1 MLKKKVDENIEV
13 EKLTNRQIIKAWI
26 AGAAQDLKNSLKHGG
41 WRGAAAG
48 FAVAGVGMTF
58 AACEVEKVEVE
69 TEQIDSFAQ
78 IENMLG
84 DKFSV
89 AALVEEQ
96 AKQKFGDG
104 LVSLA
109 CQNANGTGKVVAIFV
124 EDGILKKATTEL
136 DLTAKDFDGKIYEY
150 NTYLKEGNTLSFY
163 QNGQEQEVDLSK
175 PGIVSIPQADGSLA
189 VLDTTK
195 AEEKIEN
202 AILSVQQTEFDLQTD
217 LDEVGK
223 QDFKTLLGF
232 VIEKDQTAHLPTLT
246 LEYDRAKNQTTATY
260 SYLSLGQEKKI
271 EGGSIVFEGDVT
283 ANGNLD
289 RAAAEEQLQAEKA
302 TISKKAPTVLE
313 QSDFT
318 KLYQVEN
325 FDTNSVELE
334 VAEKESGGGTGQDEP
349 QINISK
355 DQYADLD
362 GFFADLS
369 GQTLQEFQTA
379 ISETLRNGFSKQDF
393 LTIFG
398 GNSTLDNT
406 STFKI
411 AFNYSD
417 SNQIDSIKYVGLRNK
432 TKIVAATIGF
442 SSPIS
447 TQDILVTNYSGQVQ
461 EIVENGK
468 LVGISYV
475 EDNVAKQV
483 KAGNNQMFVKVGQ
496 EYRLIDYS
504 DIINRFARENISR
517 ISSDFAYT
525 GSISFEGED
534 LDFFKI
540 CMPLAVVAGKIDA
553 GTKLSFV
560 TVQGSGSTNSIFGS
574 TFNVAIRAVDLQ
586 NNQLYGLGFV
596 FDDTT
601 NPSQTPLERIAD
613 AISREQFTVLDGRR
627 EEIMPKSDIVLE
639 YPSDITEY
647 SIPTQKTEKAN

>member
-1 MLKKKVDENIEV
+1 MR
-13 EKLTNRQIIKAWI
+13 KLDLVKAWHSSHIQEFRGWLKTDGWKI
-26 AGAAQDLKNSLKHGG
+26 ATFGAPLVMGT
-41 WRGAAAG
+41 
-48 FAVAGVGMTF
+48 TF
-58 AACEVEKVEVE
+58 VACEVEKVEVE
-69 TEQIDSFAQ
+69 TEQIDSLTQ

-96 AKQKFGDG
+96 AKQKFGDS

-217 LDEVGK
+217 LDEVSK

-232 VIEKDQTAHLPTLT
+232 VIEKDQTAHLPTLK
-246 LEYDRAKNQTTATY
+246 LEYDRAKDQTTATY

-289 RAAAEEQLQAEKA
+289 RTAAEEQLQAEKA
-302 TISKKAPTVLE
+302 TISKKTPTVIE

-334 VAEKESGGGTGQDEP
+334 VAEKESGGETGQDEP
-349 QINISK
+349 ELEPI
-355 DQYADLD
+355 
-362 GFFADLS
+362 
-369 GQTLQEFQTA
+369 
-379 ISETLRNGFSKQDF
+379 
-393 LTIFG
+393 
-398 GNSTLDNT
+398 
-406 STFKI
+406 TF
-411 AFNYSD
+411 D
-417 SNQIDSIKYVGLRNK
+417 SWQKVFEL
-432 TKIVAATIGF
+432 
-442 SSPIS
+442 
-447 TQDILVTNYSGQVQ
+447 
-461 EIVENGK
+461 ENGK
-468 LVGISYV
+468 VKDAIVKTLQDNLLTETMVKRIYGNSMTVADLLNGTIDLLKWGFDLQDGKIVSVNILGVRKGYPTEQSRRLRGANFALKQPISLESV
-475 EDNVAKQV
+475 VAEPV
-483 KAGNNQMFVKVGQ
+483 KDGSAYNQNSISLDINNA
-496 EYRLIDYS
+496 EYLIDLSQIELASQDSSYS
-504 DIINRFARENISR
+504 LAFGYDAAAEIS
-517 ISSDFAYT
+517 DQ
-525 GSISFEGED
+525 ED
-534 LDFFKI
+534 LDFFKL
-540 CMPLAVVAGKIDA
+540 CMPLAVAAGKI
-553 GTKLSFV
+553 GQESKLSFV
-560 TVQGSGSTNSIFGS
+560 SVQGSSGTTSDFGS
-574 TFNVAIRAVDLQ
+574 VYDVVIKAVDLS
-586 NNQLYGLGFV
+586 NDQLYNFEFI
-596 FDDTT
+596 FDDARTSYK
-601 NPSQTPLERIAD
+601 PIIEEIKR
-613 AISREQFTVLDGRR
+613 AISDGQFRISDRGVKKILP
-627 EEIMPKSDIVLE
+627 EIDIVLE

-647 SIPTQKTEKAN
+647 SIPAQEKEKAN

>member
-1 MLKKKVDENIEV
+1 MR
-13 EKLTNRQIIKAWI
+13 KLDPVKAWLSSHIQEFRGWLKTDGWKI
-26 AGAAQDLKNSLKHGG
+26 ATFGAPLVLGT
-41 WRGAAAG
+41 
-48 FAVAGVGMTF
+48 TF
-58 AACEVEKVEVE
+58 VACEVEKVEVE
-69 TEQIDSFAQ
+69 TEQIDSLAQ

-136 DLTAKDFDGKIYEY
+136 DLTAKDFDGKIYAY

-232 VIEKDQTAHLPTLT
+232 VIEKDQTAHLPTLSV
-246 LEYDRAKNQTTATY
+246 EYDRAKDQTTATY
-260 SYLSLGQEKKI
+260 SYLSLGKEKKI

-302 TISKKAPTVLE
+302 TISKKTPTVLE
-313 QSDFT
+313 QTDLT

-325 FDTNSVELE
+325 FDTNPVELE
-334 VAEKESGGGTGQDEP
+334 VAEKDSSGGTGQDEP

-379 ISETLRNGFSKQDF
+379 ISETLRNGLDEQDIV
-393 LTIFG
+393 TIFG
-398 GNSTLDNT
+398 RYTDIQDTKTYQISFDIET
-406 STFKI
+406 
-411 AFNYSD
+411 D
-417 SNQIDSIKYVGLRNK
+417 SQISSVKYAGLRNK

-461 EIVENGK
+461 EVVENGK

-483 KAGNNQMFVKVGQ
+483 KAGSNQMFVKTGTG
-496 EYRLIDYS
+496 YKLIDFS
-504 DIINRFARENISR
+504 KVVGKFKRANISK
-517 ISSDFAYT
+517 IVSDFAYT
-525 GSISFEGED
+525 GSASLEGED
-534 LDFFKI
+534 LDFFNI
-540 CMPLAVVAGKIDA
+540 CMPLAVAAGKI
-553 GTKLSFV
+553 GQESKLSFV
-560 TVQGSGSTNSIFGS
+560 SVQGAGGTTAEFGS
-574 TFNVAIRAVDLQ
+574 VYGVTIRAVDLQ
-586 NNQLYGLGFV
+586 NNQLYNYQFV
-596 FDDTT
+596 FDDPRTSIATT
-601 NPSQTPLERIAD
+601 TVEAIKD
-613 AISREQFTVLDGRR
+613 AISRGQFRISDHGVKKIIP
-627 EEIMPKSDIVLE
+627 ESDIVLE

-647 SIPTQKTEKAN
+647 SIPAQEKEKAN

>member
-1 MLKKKVDENIEV
+1 MR
-13 EKLTNRQIIKAWI
+13 KLDPVKAWLSSHIQEFRGWLKTDGWKI
-26 AGAAQDLKNSLKHGG
+26 ATFGAPLVMGT
-41 WRGAAAG
+41 
-48 FAVAGVGMTF
+48 TF
-58 AACEVEKVEVE
+58 VACEVEKVEVE
-69 TEQIDSFAQ
+69 TEQIDSLAQ

-232 VIEKDQTAHLPTLT
+232 VIEKDQTAHLPTLK
-246 LEYDRAKNQTTATY
+246 LEYDRAKDQTTATY

-302 TISKKAPTVLE
+302 TISKKTPTVLE

-334 VAEKESGGGTGQDEP
+334 VAEKDSGGGTGQDEP
-349 QINISK
+349 ELEPITFDSWQEVFELENGKVK
-355 DQYADLD
+355 DAIVKTLQNNLLTETMVKRIYGNDMTV
-362 GFFADLS
+362 ADLS
-369 GQTLQEFQTA
+369 NGTIDLLKWGFDLQD
-379 ISETLRNGFSKQDF
+379 G
-393 LTIFG
+393 
-398 GNSTLDNT
+398 
-406 STFKI
+406 
-411 AFNYSD
+411 
-417 SNQIDSIKYVGLRNK
+417 
-432 TKIVAATIGF
+432 KIVSVNILGVRKGYPTEQSRRLRGANFALKQ
-442 SSPIS
+442 PIS
-447 TQDILVTNYSGQVQ
+447 LASV
-461 EIVENGK
+461 
-468 LVGISYV
+468 
-475 EDNVAKQV
+475 VAKPV
-483 KAGNNQMFVKVGQ
+483 KDGSAYNQNSIYVNINNS
-496 EYRLIDYS
+496 EYLIDLSQIELASQDSSYS
-504 DIINRFARENISR
+504 LAFGYDAAAEIS
-517 ISSDFAYT
+517 DQ
-525 GSISFEGED
+525 ED
-534 LDFFKI
+534 LDFFKL
-540 CMPLAVVAGKIDA
+540 CMPLAVEAGKI
-553 GTKLSFV
+553 GQESKLSFV
-560 TVQGSGSTNSIFGS
+560 SVQGSGSTNSEYGS
-574 TFNVAIRAVDLQ
+574 TYNITITAVDLV
-586 NNQLYGLGFV
+586 NGDHYNLGFV
-596 FDDTT
+596 FDDSSD
-601 NPSQTPLERIAD
+601 PSKTPYERVVD
-613 AISREQFTVLDGRR
+613 AISNKQFKTTGGFSKKILP
-627 EEIMPKSDIVLE
+627 ESDIILE

-647 SIPTQKTEKAN
+647 AIPQAEAEETN

>member
-1 MLKKKVDENIEV
+1 MR
-13 EKLTNRQIIKAWI
+13 KLDLVKAWLSSHIQEFRGWLKTDGWKI
-26 AGAAQDLKNSLKHGG
+26 ATFGAPLVMGT
-41 WRGAAAG
+41 
-48 FAVAGVGMTF
+48 TF
-58 AACEVEKVEVE
+58 VACEVEKVEVE
-69 TEQIDSFAQ
+69 TEQIDSLAQ

-175 PGIVSIPQADGSLA
+175 PGIVPIPQADGSLA

-232 VIEKDQTAHLPTLT
+232 VIEKDQTAHLPTLK
-246 LEYDRAKNQTTATY
+246 LEYDRAKDQTTATY

-302 TISKKAPTVLE
+302 KISKKTPTVLE
-313 QSDFT
+313 QSDLT

-334 VAEKESGGGTGQDEP
+334 VAEKDSGGEVDPPDKPELEPITFNSWEEVFELENGKVKDAIVKTLQDNLLTETMVKR
-349 QINISK
+349 IYGNSMTV
-355 DQYADLD
+355 
-362 GFFADLS
+362 ADLS
-369 GQTLQEFQTA
+369 NGTIDLLKWGFDLQD
-379 ISETLRNGFSKQDF
+379 G
-393 LTIFG
+393 
-398 GNSTLDNT
+398 
-406 STFKI
+406 
-411 AFNYSD
+411 
-417 SNQIDSIKYVGLRNK
+417 
-432 TKIVAATIGF
+432 KIVSVNILGVRKGYPTEQSRRLRGANFALKQ
-442 SSPIS
+442 PIS
-447 TQDILVTNYSGQVQ
+447 LASV
-461 EIVENGK
+461 
-468 LVGISYV
+468 
-475 EDNVAKQV
+475 VAKPV
-483 KAGNNQMFVKVGQ
+483 KDGPAYNQNSINVNINNS
-496 EYRLIDYS
+496 EYLIDLSQIELASQESSYS
-504 DIINRFARENISR
+504 LAFGYDAAAEIT
-517 ISSDFAYT
+517 DQ
-525 GSISFEGED
+525 ED
-534 LDFFKI
+534 LDFFNI
-540 CMPLAVVAGKIDA
+540 CMPLAVEAGKI
-553 GTKLSFV
+553 GQESKLSFV
-560 TVQGSGSTNSIFGS
+560 SVQGNSGTTDDFGS
-574 TFNVAIRAVDLQ
+574 VYSVVIKAVDLD
-586 NNQLYGLGFV
+586 NNQLYNYQFI
-596 FDDTT
+596 FDDSRT
-601 NPSQTPLERIAD
+601 SYTPTIEVIKD
-613 AISREQFTVLDGRR
+613 AISRGQFRISDRGVKKIIP
-627 EEIMPKSDIVLE
+627 ESEIMLE

-647 SIPTQKTEKAN
+647 TIPQAEAEETN